1 MASKD
6 LKLFTC
12 EEVAKVRYRTCY
24 VHGPSSDID
33 TTTIQHNK
41 PDDLVRVS
49 LCSIFLAVSDTCQVD
64 NC

>member
-12 EEVAKVRYRTCY
+12 EEVAKVRHRTCY
-24 VHGPSSDID
+24 VRGPSSNIDI
-33 TTTIQHNK
+33 TTQHNK

-49 LCSIFLAVSDTCQVD
+49 LCSILLAESDTCQVD
-64 NC
+64 YC